1 MQDKPV
7 ISMTPIVAAAFLV
20 VLVGCGYLLWNY
32 LPTAATPP
40 LVGPG
45 PASGP
50 GFEVRYNAVIA
61 LAQRG
66 SPRAVQPSPQ
76 AVAASVGLAAPLPAI
91 VVLHGDDRLAI
102 LREMLDEDW
111 QLRNF
116 RVKLQNG
123 HEVADEVAARTT
135 VISALKA
142 IVELQRRQPD
152 LKLASL
158 RPAIDRLAGSSNPVI
173 QQEAARTQALLR

>member
-1 MQDKPV
+1 MHEKPV

-20 VLVGCGYLLWNY
+20 VLVGCGYLIWHF
-32 LPTAATPP
+32 LPAAVTPP
-40 LVGPG
+40 LVAPG

-76 AVAASVGLAAPLPAI
+76 AVAESVGLAAPLPAL

-102 LREMLDEDW
+102 LREMLDEEW

-116 RVKLQNG
+116 RVKLQDG
-123 HEVADEVAARTT
+123 REAADEVAARTT
-135 VISALKA
+135 VVSALKA
-142 IVELQRRQPD
+142 LVELQRRQPN
-152 LKLASL
+152 LKLDSL
-158 RPAIDRLAGSSNPVI
+158 RPAIERLASSSNPVV